1 MRHNVA
7 HRKLG
12 RVTEHRLAL
21 LRNQAIA
28 LLRHERI
35 ETTMPKA
42 KELRPFVERLITI
55 AKRGVAARRR
65 RRASRC
71 TRGVSCSPSFP
82 TRTSSASCS
91 RRWRRGSRIGRAAT
105 RASCAWASAAATAA
119 EVAQI
124 ELVGSEYNPPA
135 DGKKTAEGEDAPKK
149 AKGVGDRLKQAA
161 QRIRGK
167 GEGGSKAQA
176 GGQTR
181 GKAQKSPRRRAK
193 PAGRSNSRAQLQA
206 DKHKAR
212 TESAGPFVCTA
223 AVLPPSN
230 VARGQTL
237 PPTS

>member
-1 MRHNVA
+1 MRHNVG

-55 AKRGVAARRR
+55 ARRGLAAGDAAGRTLHARRLVLAELPDTEVVGKLFADLAPR
-65 RRASRC
+65 FADRPGGY
-71 TRGVSCSPSFP
+71 TRILRVGY
-82 TRTSSASCS
+82 
-91 RRWRRGSRIGRAAT
+91 RRGDS
-105 RASCAWASAAATAA
+105 A

-124 ELVGSEYNPPA
+124 ELVGSEYNPQAAKA
-135 DGKKTAEGEDAPKK
+135 DKAEGEDAPKK
-149 AKGVGDRLKQAA
+149 SKGVGERIRRAA

-176 GGQTR
+176 GGQTKGASKR
-181 GKAQKSPRRRAK
+181 STTPRKAGGS
-193 PAGRSNSRAQLQA
+193 
-206 DKHKAR
+206 
-212 TESAGPFVCTA
+212 
-223 AVLPPSN
+223 
-230 VARGQTL
+230 
-237 PPTS
+237 